1 MNGNGKAYIAEFIG
15 TFTLVFIGCATV
27 WVTTTPGYGAGPL
40 VPALGHGLAIVFAAY
55 SLGHISGAHINP
67 AVTLS
72 CALYGAISWP
82 KAVGYW
88 ITQIVAGL
96 VAALVL
102 SFIIPN
108 QSANFGGFSFSTN
121 TTYVGAI
128 LTEMILTFLL
138 CTAVLQGAV
147 AGKAGQ
153 FAGLA
158 IGLTLTLG
166 MLGGG
171 AITGGSLNP
180 ARTLGP
186 AIVAQMGG
194 LSTALNQVPAYLIGT
209 LLGGVVAALVNRYV
223 LNVPAPV
230 SNEQLPRT
238 QASSAPRMET
248 PRSRAGR
255 R

>member
-1 MNGNGKAYIAEFIG
+1 MNGNGKAYLAEFIG
-15 TFTLVFIGCATV
+15 TFTLVFIGCASV
-27 WVTTTPGYGAGPL
+27 WATTNPGYAAGPI
-40 VPALGHGLAIVFAAY
+40 VPAFGHGLAIVFAAY
-55 SLGHISGAHINP
+55 ALGHISGAHINP

-88 ITQIVAGL
+88 IVQILGGI

-108 QSANFGGFSFSTN
+108 QAANFGAFSYGTN
-121 TTYVGAI
+121 TTFAGAVLMEAI
-128 LTEMILTFLL
+128 LTFFL

-147 AGKAGQ
+147 AGKAGH

-158 IGLTLTLG
+158 IGLTLTLSI
-166 MLGGG
+166 LGGG
-171 AITGGSLNP
+171 AITGASLNP

-186 AIVAQMGG
+186 AIVAAIGG
-194 LSTALNQVPAYLIGT
+194 ASISQVPAYLIGT
-209 LLGGVVAALVNRYV
+209 LLGGAIAALVSRYA

-230 SNEQLPRT
+230 TNAELPRT
-238 QASSAPRMET
+238 NQSSAVRMET
-248 PRSRAGR
+248 PRSKANR

>member
-1 MNGNGKAYIAEFIG
+1 MNGNGKAYLAEFIG

-27 WVTTTPGYGAGPL
+27 WVTTTPGYAAGPI
-40 VPALGHGLAIVFAAY
+40 VPAFGHGLAIVFAAY
-55 SLGHISGAHINP
+55 SLGHISGAHLNP

-72 CALYGAISWP
+72 CAIYGAISWP

-88 ITQIVAGL
+88 ITQILAGL
-96 VAALVL
+96 VAALAL

-108 QSANFGGFSFSTN
+108 QAANFGGFSFGTN
-121 TTYVGAI
+121 TTFAGAV
-128 LTEMILTFLL
+128 LMEMILTFFL

-158 IGLTLTLG
+158 IGLTLTLSI
-166 MLGGG
+166 LGGG
-171 AITGGSLNP
+171 AITGASLNP

-186 AIVAQMGG
+186 AIVASMGG
-194 LSTALNQVPAYLIGT
+194 LSTALSQVPAYLIGT
-209 LLGGVVAALVNRYV
+209 LLGGAIAAVIHRYV

-230 SNEQLPRT
+230 SNAELPRT
-238 QASSAPRMET
+238 QASTAPRMET
-248 PRSRAGR
+248 PRSKGSR